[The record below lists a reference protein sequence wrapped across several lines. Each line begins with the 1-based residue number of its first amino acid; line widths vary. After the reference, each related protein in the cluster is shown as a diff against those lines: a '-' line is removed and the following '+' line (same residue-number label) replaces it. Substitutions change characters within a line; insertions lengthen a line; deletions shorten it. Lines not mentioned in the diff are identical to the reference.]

1 MVHNNHVIWWCGV
14 NNFQSTLR
22 GQTALDC
29 WYEMLPHSGYENTTN
44 LNKIGGIVYMASLI
58 GFLLLLLIHLT
69 RFALNP
75 RVLPASITHQS
86 EGLFVS
92 TFAAAMG
99 ILIIDGATYSE
110 KMHTTH
116 GMALRAF
123 YWIFVGVAVLFGV
136 ATPLVQ

>member
-1 MVHNNHVIWWCGV
+1 MSSGGV
-14 NNFQSTLR
+14 
-22 GQTALDC
+22 ALIIFS
-29 WYEMLPHSGYENTTN
+29 LPYAVKPLWIVGTRCYLNSGCENTTN
-44 LNKIGGIVYMASLI
+44 LNKIGGIVYIASLI

-75 RVLPASITHQS
+75 RVLPASITHHS

-92 TFAAAMG
+92 TFAAALG
-99 ILIIDGATYSE
+99 ILIINGATYSE
-110 KMHTTH
+110 KLHTTH

-123 YWIFVGVAVLFGV
+123 YWIFVVTAVLFGV